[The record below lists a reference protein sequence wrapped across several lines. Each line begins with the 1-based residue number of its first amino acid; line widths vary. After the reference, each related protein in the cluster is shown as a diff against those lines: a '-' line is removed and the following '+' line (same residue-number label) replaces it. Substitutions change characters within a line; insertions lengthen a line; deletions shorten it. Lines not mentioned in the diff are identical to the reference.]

1 MPISTTHS
9 SRSWIAELR
18 KSITAASYCSVLLI
32 LTNECLPLSKN
43 TIFFDLDGH
52 FSYII
57 CAFCGSENTSSLL
70 WMNRIGRVILSMQ
83 YGLRLDLLIFLNFFY
98 LKLCE
103 VGRFTFFARR
113 KVRILEDPPTCNKGW
128 KDKYF
133 FVKREGLFGPDSG
146 FRSAWT
152 MPGNYL
158 SVLNVYIDFAGYLTN
173 T

>member
-1 MPISTTHS
+1 
-9 SRSWIAELR
+9 
-18 KSITAASYCSVLLI
+18 
-32 LTNECLPLSKN
+32 
-43 TIFFDLDGH
+43 
-52 FSYII
+52 
-57 CAFCGSENTSSLL
+57 
-70 WMNRIGRVILSMQ
+70 MQ

-133 FVKREGLFGPDSG
+133 FVKKEGLFGPKSG
-146 FRSAWT
+146 ILSAWS

-158 SVLNVYIDFAGYLTN
+158 TVVNVCTALVGYLTK
-173 T
+173 TC